1 MGGRS
6 QGMVTGRLWVN
17 WGQNQSC
24 RPEHVAYPRSP
35 DEIAALVKTAAGA
48 GRTVKVIGSG
58 HSFTGIALTD
68 GLMLSLRHCDRILE
82 VDHSTGLVK
91 VEAGITLASLNR
103 ELAAIGLAIENLGDI
118 EYQSVAGAIS
128 TSTHGTG
135 AKFHSIPSQVEAMEL
150 ILADGSTLNIS
161 RASDPDLLHS
171 AQVGLG
177 ALGVI
182 ATVTLRCVPA
192 FNLYSEERPWKLNE
206 VLEQIDDLVDSNEH
220 VDFYWYP
227 HSDVAQTFIHNRT
240 NESAR
245 PRHRLKAYYEDVLM
259 ENRMFNLVNWV
270 GSLNQTWIPSLSG
283 FTASQIGRARIT
295 DRSDRVFTNPRTV
308 RFVEMEYAIPR
319 SHAIAALRSVK
330 ELIEKKAF
338 KIGFPIEM
346 RFLGPDDAF
355 LGTAY
360 GRDTAYIAVHV
371 YYRLAYESFFREV
384 EAVMKEME
392 GRPHWGKM
400 HYRTAHDLRPL
411 YPQWDRFLDVRDR
424 LDPERVFSNEY
435 LERVLGP

>member
-1 MGGRS
+1 
-6 QGMVTGRLWVN
+6 MVTGRRQWVN

-24 RPEHVAYPRSP
+24 RPEHVAYPGSP
-35 DEIAALVKTAAGA
+35 DEIAALVKTAAEA

-68 GLMLSLRHCDRILE
+68 GLMLSLRRCEKILE
-82 VDHSTGLVK
+82 ADHSTGLVK

-103 ELAAIGLAIENLGDI
+103 ELAAIGLAIKNLGDI

-135 AKFHSIPSQVEAMEL
+135 AKFHSIPYQVEAMEL
-150 ILADGSTLNIS
+150 ILADGSTLEIS
-161 RASDPDLLHS
+161 RSSDGDLFHS

-182 ATVTLRCVPA
+182 ATVTLKCVPA
-192 FNLYSEERPWKLNE
+192 FNLYSEERPWRLDE
-206 VLEQIDDLVDSNEH
+206 VLEQIDDLVASNEH
-220 VDFYWYP
+220 VDFYWFP
-227 HSDVAQTFIHNRT
+227 HSEVAQTLIHNRT
-240 NESAR
+240 KEPAQ
-245 PRHRLKAYYEDVLM
+245 PKGRLKTYYEDILM
-259 ENRMFNLVNWV
+259 ENRMFNLVNWA
-270 GSLNQTWIPSLSG
+270 GSLNQNWIPGLSRFVG
-283 FTASQIGRARIT
+283 SQIGRTATT

-319 SHAIAALRSVK
+319 SQAIAALRSVK
-330 ELIEKKAF
+330 ELIEKKDF
-338 KIGFPIEM
+338 KVGFPIEL

-360 GRDTAYIAVHV
+360 GRDTAYLAVHV
-371 YYRLAYESFFREV
+371 YYRLAFESFFREV
-384 EAVMKEME
+384 EAVMREMD

-400 HYRTAHDLRPL
+400 HYRTAQDLRPL
-411 YPQWDRFLDVRDR
+411 YPQWDRFLDVRHR
-424 LDPERVFSNEY
+424 LDPERVFANKY